1 MEGRI
6 VPFFACR
13 GERGREMMSADA
25 IYIQAQ
31 IFVSI
36 QIGSKGKEREQLV
49 LGNYFHAPYFYS
61 NIFLIR
67 AYKSKKRCKYAF
79 PSLQSTNKTREKQTL
94 LLSPL
99 CPNTKREA
107 FFASPFLPSSFICS
121 FPFHSLSP
129 NAAKQSVKVS
139 SEKRI
144 HPLQIA
150 L

>member
-67 AYKSKKRCKYAF
+67 AYKSKKRCKICFPF
-79 PSLQSTNKTREKQTL
+79 PSVNKQD
-94 LLSPL
+94 
-99 CPNTKREA
+99 
-107 FFASPFLPSSFICS
+107 
-121 FPFHSLSP
+121 
-129 NAAKQSVKVS
+129 
-139 SEKRI
+139 
-144 HPLQIA
+144 
-150 L
+150 